1 MVVKVFI
8 SGISASKEVKKHQLR
23 AQFLLDSYK
32 IKYELIDI
40 ADPLLE
46 SQKEIMLQAAKR
58 RNESMPP
65 QPPQFFNDDQYCGDY
80 EDLENAND
88 NDQLFQ
94 FLKLEEDI
102 TIENGDGDENDLF
115 NPTGET
121 ATKGD
126 ENDNDKPKE
135 NGHDDNN
142 NNNNNDDENE
152 DDDEDVKMEVR
163 EQVTINGVV
172 YEIPPD
178 RKINI
183 GGRIIDVD
191 ELMKEEGDEIELDDV
206 DDNLKDGILNKTDEN
221 DAKDD
226 DDEDEED
233 EDEKE

>member
-8 SGISASKEVKKHQLR
+8 SGISASKEVKKHQIR

-40 ADPLLE
+40 SDPLME
-46 SQKEIMLQAAKR
+46 KQKEIMLQMAKR
-58 RNESMPP
+58 RNESTPP
-65 QPPQFFNDDQYCGDY
+65 QPPQFFNEDQYCGDY

-126 ENDNDKPKE
+126 DNINNNVNDDVKLKE
-135 NGHDDNN
+135 NGNN
-142 NNNNNDDENE
+142 E
-152 DDDEDVKMEVR
+152 DDEDVKLEVR
-163 EQVTINGVV
+163 EQVTINGIV

-191 ELMKEEGDEIELDDV
+191 ELMKEEGDEIELDDL
-206 DDNLKDGILNKTDEN
+206 DDRLKDDLIDKNEG
-221 DAKDD
+221 D
-226 DDEDEED
+226 DDEEAED
-233 EDEKE
+233 EDE